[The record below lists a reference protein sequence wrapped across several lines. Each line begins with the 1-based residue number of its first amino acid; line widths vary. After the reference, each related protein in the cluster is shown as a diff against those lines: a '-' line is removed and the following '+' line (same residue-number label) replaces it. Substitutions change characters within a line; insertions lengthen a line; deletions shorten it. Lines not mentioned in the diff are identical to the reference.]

1 MPSIMLMLSL
11 SLSPT
16 ALAFRSPLRPIVH
29 FSAASPLAQAADDSD
44 ELLYKD
50 VKSTGERGMKGFYR
64 RPSKAIE
71 QGGGFFVPGLEGER
85 VRLLTAFALLVAL
98 LGAYCVV

>member
-1 MPSIMLMLSL
+1 MSSVVLLLSTL
-11 SLSPT
+11 PT
-16 ALAFRSPLRPIVH
+16 ALAFRSNSLRPVAH
-29 FSAASPLAQAADDSD
+29 TTAASPLAQAADDSD

-85 VRLLTAFALLVAL
+85 VRLLTAFALLIAL
-98 LGAYCVV
+98 LGKDIAV